1 MMLALTLLLAVPF
14 TAADMLEIQSFARG
28 QPVALSRDGAYV
40 AYVLTDIDDEAN
52 ILERRPTGHIHVM
65 RIGES
70 AAALTSGAT
79 SSAYPVW
86 SPDGMR
92 LAFFLFD
99 GGGGVLAIWDRKTSE
114 TRMLGERFSGKAY
127 LPPQWDR
134 EGSRIVFA
142 AAVREPA
149 TTPPT
154 RVQVMRS
161 GDARIPGDAFFLDRR
176 RARLVSISTDDT
188 ERGTQSELSTPVRL
202 RAFSLAP
209 KGDRVSFSAVTEESF
224 GLIGRQQQEVYIVPL
239 DGSASPMPMP
249 RDELEEL
256 SRTRFRSPDAKQL
269 VTLVPD
275 PAVQDPEIGPVEEG
289 MYTIAR
295 RSMDLYLAATEDGDT
310 RNLTGGFE
318 DHVLDP
324 VWSPEGDSLY
334 FRSVDHQSYEETL
347 YRYRVATRNPDVGA
361 RVLREPLCER
371 DPLDVHAAK
380 RDAARGALS
389 NRPRDGRAFP
399 TDGSQPT
406 ARRFRILDARDV
418 RVRERRRRASR
429 SALVQTDA
437 GRCRRKSSRHHLYLR
452 EAHTQRPPISAST
465 PDFITHGY
473 AVLMPNV
480 KVIVGETAT
489 SFLKSVVPAVAAVR
503 AMGFT
508 NDKFCLWG
516 GSFGAYAT
524 SYVITQTNIFEC
536 AVSRATP
543 PELFR
548 NWASGRDRDSN
559 NIERGQTRMGG
570 SPFEV
575 QDRYFSQSAFFHL
588 DQVETPVLLT
598 HGVKDKTILVG
609 EGEMMFYALRRLGKE
624 AELVLYAEGDHS
636 LYRHSRADAID
647 VHERMLAWFERYL
660 K

>member
-70 AAALTSGAT
+70 GAALTSGAT

-256 SRTRFRSPDAKQL
+256 SRTRFRSPDAEQL

-347 YRYRVATRNPDVGA
+347 YRYRVAGEGRLEILTSGPESYGNLSASATRLTFTRQSATRPEELYQIELATGERSPLTDLNPQLDAFEFSTPEMFAFENADG
-361 RVLREPLCER
+361 ER
-371 DPLDVHAAK
+371 L
-380 RDAARGALS
+380 GALL
-389 NRPRDGRAFP
+389 FKP
-399 TDGSQPT
+399 TQAAAD
-406 ARRFRILDARDV
+406 
-418 RVRERRRRASR
+418 E
-429 SALVQTDA
+429 
-437 GRCRRKSSRHHLYLR
+437 
-452 EAHTQRPPISAST
+452 
-465 PDFITHGY
+465 
-473 AVLMPNV
+473 
-480 KVIVGETAT
+480 KV
-489 SFLKSVVPAVAAVR
+489 P
-503 AMGFT
+503 
-508 NDKFCLWG
+508 
-516 GSFGAYAT
+516 
-524 SYVITQTNIFEC
+524 VITFIYEKLTPSVHRFQPRHQIL
-536 AVSRATP
+536 SRMATP
-543 PELFR
+543 
-548 NWASGRDRDSN
+548 SSC
-559 NIERGQTRMGG
+559 QT
-570 SPFEV
+570 
-575 QDRYFSQSAFFHL
+575 
-588 DQVETPVLLT
+588 
-598 HGVKDKTILVG
+598 
-609 EGEMMFYALRRLGKE
+609 
-624 AELVLYAEGDHS
+624 
-636 LYRHSRADAID
+636 
-647 VHERMLAWFERYL
+647 
-660 K
+660 